1 MRLRV
6 GIDVGGT
13 FTDVTAFDEAQGEL
27 VAVRKYVSNPA
38 DPAALM
44 ETITQDLARDFGAD
58 SVSLILH
65 GSTAALNTMLEGK
78 GVRVALLTTRGF
90 RDVYEIG
97 RQWRGEEVFNI
108 FAPAPKMLL
117 TRDRIFEI
125 RERLGFQGEVIEPLH
140 ADDVADA
147 VRKLKADGVEAVAV
161 CFLFAY
167 ANPAHERAAAEIISA
182 IAPELYVSLSH
193 EVNPEWREYERTAS
207 TVANAY
213 IGPPVS
219 RYLRTLEDL
228 SLRRFPRSRAL
239 MMKSDGGAASA
250 RMLANVPI
258 QTVMS
263 GPVAG
268 VIGGRHLGD
277 VKGID
282 NLITFDTGGT
292 SSDMAVLPGPPLFKS
307 EVTVARH
314 PLRTHT
320 VDIETIGAGG
330 GSIASVQLGHVLKV
344 GPQSAGANP
353 GPACYGRGGTE
364 PTLTDA
370 LVLLGHLNPTALLEG
385 AMPIAS
391 GQAHDAVATHVA
403 EPLGI
408 SPIEAAWGILRVLAT
423 NVMVAMRTITVERGY
438 DPREFTLVPFGGMGP
453 TIAGMIAA
461 ELGIGRI
468 LIPRDPGTF
477 SAHGMLVTDV
487 HQERSLTRITPVD
500 GTAPAELDAIFADME
515 AAALHDLMQEQFP
528 RERLQTRRHAG
539 MRYRGQSYEVAV
551 PVPRLRSAEDLADL
565 VRRFH
570 DAHRR
575 RYGHMAQA
583 EAVEIVNFQVTG
595 VGVIPKPAMK
605 AFETTS
611 AQAKPNG
618 TRQAYFNA
626 GDARGVPVYRRSTL
640 QPGMRIE
647 GPAIIEEKTSTT
659 VLYPSQRAEVDVYL
673 NVEVELPD
681 ISVPSR
687 PSAR

>member
-13 FTDVTAFDEAQGEL
+13 FTDVTAFDEDRSEL
-27 VAVRKYVSNPA
+27 VAVRKYLS
-38 DPAALM
+38 DPAEPAAVM
-44 ETITQDLARDFGAD
+44 EAITADLARDFGAD
-58 SVSLILH
+58 SVALILH
-65 GSTAALNTMLEGK
+65 GSTAALNTLLEGR
-78 GVRVALLTTRGF
+78 GVKVGLLTTRGF

-97 RQWRGEEVFNI
+97 RQWRGENVFNL
-108 FAPAPKMLL
+108 FAPAPRMLL

-125 RERLGFQGEVIEPLH
+125 GERLGARGEVVEPL
-140 ADDVADA
+140 AAEDVADA
-147 VRKLKADGVEAVAV
+147 ARKLVAAGVEAVAV

-167 ANPAHERAAAEIISA
+167 ANPAHEQAAAEIIRA
-182 IAPELYVSLSH
+182 IAPGLYLSLSH

-213 IGPPVS
+213 IGPPVA
-219 RYLRTLEDL
+219 RYLGGLEQL

-250 RMLANVPI
+250 RMLARTPI

-292 SSDMAVLPGPPLFKS
+292 SSDMAVLPGAPLFKS

-330 GSIASVQLGHVLKV
+330 GSIAAVQLGGVLKV
-344 GPQSAGANP
+344 GPQSAGAQP
-353 GPACYGRGGTE
+353 GPACYARGGSE

-370 LVLLGHLNPTALLEG
+370 LVVLGHLNPTALLEG
-385 AMPIAS
+385 AMPIDGAK
-391 GQAHDAVATHVA
+391 ARAAVVARVA
-403 EPLGI
+403 EPLGL
-408 SPIEAAWGILRVLAT
+408 SPTEAAWGILRVLAT
-423 NVMVAMRTITVERGY
+423 NVVVAMRTITVERGY

-453 TIAGMIAA
+453 TIAGMVAA

-487 HQERSLTRITPVD
+487 RQERSLTRITPLD
-500 GTAPAELDAIFADME
+500 GASPAELEATFAEME
-515 AAALHDLMQEQFP
+515 AQALDDLIREQFP
-528 RERLQTRRHAG
+528 RERLQTHRRAG

-551 PVPRLRSAEDLADL
+551 PVARLRGTQDMGALIE
-565 VRRFH
+565 RFH

-583 EAVEIVNFQVTG
+583 EAVEIVNFQVTAIG
-595 VGVIPKPAMK
+595 LIPKPAMQTFD
-605 AFETTS
+605 AP
-611 AQAKPNG
+611 AAGPQPQAAPHAL
-618 TRQAYFNA
+618 RQAYFN
-626 GDARGVPVYRRSTL
+626 GRDACDAPVLRRSAL
-640 QPGMRIE
+640 QPGAQIA
-647 GPAIIEEKTSTT
+647 GPAVIEEKTSTT
-659 VLYPSQRAEVDVYL
+659 VLYPGQRATIDNYL
-673 NVEVELPD
+673 NIEVEV
-681 ISVPSR
+681 PS
-687 PSAR
+687 